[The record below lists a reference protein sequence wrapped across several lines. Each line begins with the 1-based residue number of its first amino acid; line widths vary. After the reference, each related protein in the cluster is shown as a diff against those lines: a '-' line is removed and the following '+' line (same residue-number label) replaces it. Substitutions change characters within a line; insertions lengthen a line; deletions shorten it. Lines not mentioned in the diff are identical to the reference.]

1 MRKIRALD
9 NVYDLITINMEDRFK
24 DNVAFRFYD
33 TANDAVTTI
42 PAGSK
47 TSPGRYVILSGG
59 VVMEMPSSLIP
70 PPAPPPTIVKN
81 LLPIFYLHADDVDCD
96 I

>member
-1 MRKIRALD
+1 MAPLE
-9 NVYDLITINMEDRFK
+9 Y
-24 DNVAFRFYD
+24 
-33 TANDAVTTI
+33 DAVTTI

-59 VVMEMPSSLIP
+59 VVMAMLSSLMPS